1 MRRAS
6 TVRPGAKPVTDP
18 CIYVF
23 PYLCTCMYMYMHIPL
38 LSSGGSRISDLLR
51 GADVGGTD
59 ENNNLLHFGLIACF
73 LAC

>member
-1 MRRAS
+1 
-6 TVRPGAKPVTDP
+6 
-18 CIYVF
+18 
-23 PYLCTCMYMYMHIPL
+23 MHIPL